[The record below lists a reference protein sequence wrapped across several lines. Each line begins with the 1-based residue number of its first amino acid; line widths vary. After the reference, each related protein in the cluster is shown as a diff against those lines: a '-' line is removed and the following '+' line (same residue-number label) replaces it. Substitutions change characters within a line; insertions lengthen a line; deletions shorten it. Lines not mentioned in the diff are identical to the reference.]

1 MDYSL
6 HHKRRLP
13 HYQPNRGIFFITF
26 RLDFPIPSEH
36 VTALS
41 HYREVL
47 NASLERNRD
56 NSALIDDNSKRLF
69 AYIDD
74 SYNHLESEISLIS
87 PNTIAQVLRELLLS
101 FRDELYYLYAFTIMP
116 NHVHILLKPNII
128 NGGSVPVANIIR
140 RIKGASARKI
150 NLILRRE
157 GTLWFRE
164 YYDRCARNQQEL
176 INIVEYIRQNPV
188 KAKLVNTPELWEWTW
203 INPDLYN
210 GHY

>member
-1 MDYSL
+1 M
-6 HHKRRLP
+6 
-13 HYQPNRGIFFITF
+13 
-26 RLDFPIPSEH
+26 
-36 VTALS
+36 
-41 HYREVL
+41 

>member
-1 MDYSL
+1 
-6 HHKRRLP
+6 
-13 HYQPNRGIFFITF
+13 
-26 RLDFPIPSEH
+26 
-36 VTALS
+36 
-41 HYREVL
+41 
-47 NASLERNRD
+47 
-56 NSALIDDNSKRLF
+56 
-69 AYIDD
+69 
-74 SYNHLESEISLIS
+74 
-87 PNTIAQVLRELLLS
+87 
-101 FRDELYYLYAFTIMP
+101 MP